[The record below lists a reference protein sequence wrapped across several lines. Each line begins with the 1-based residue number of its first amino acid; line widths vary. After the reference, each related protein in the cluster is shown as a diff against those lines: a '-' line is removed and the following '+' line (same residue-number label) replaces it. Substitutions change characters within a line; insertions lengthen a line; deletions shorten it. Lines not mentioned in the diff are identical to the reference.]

1 MAGVC
6 ILFHC
11 HQENLLNNSGLHSL
25 HIWSTSGWTPAPLDT
40 SLEPLSYAYSIIIY
54 IKT

>member
-1 MAGVC
+1 MAGIC

-11 HQENLLNNSGLHSL
+11 HHENLLNNSGLHSL
-25 HIWSTSGWTPAPLDT
+25 HIWSTSKLILAPLDA
-40 SLEPLSYAYSIIIY
+40 SLELLYYAYSIIIY